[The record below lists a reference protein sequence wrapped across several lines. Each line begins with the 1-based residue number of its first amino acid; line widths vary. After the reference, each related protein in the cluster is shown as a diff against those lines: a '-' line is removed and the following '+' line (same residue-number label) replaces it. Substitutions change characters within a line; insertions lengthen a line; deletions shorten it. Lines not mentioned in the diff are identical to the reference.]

1 MTDKPND
8 TEQTE
13 VRMKREIGPIAAT
26 MIIVGAIIG
35 SGIYVSPIGKT
46 HDHCTLFI
54 TLGSI
59 NYNL

>member
-1 MTDKPND
+1 MSDKPND

-46 HDHCTLFI
+46 I
-54 TLGSI
+54 GYSI
-59 NYNL
+59 YYARVL